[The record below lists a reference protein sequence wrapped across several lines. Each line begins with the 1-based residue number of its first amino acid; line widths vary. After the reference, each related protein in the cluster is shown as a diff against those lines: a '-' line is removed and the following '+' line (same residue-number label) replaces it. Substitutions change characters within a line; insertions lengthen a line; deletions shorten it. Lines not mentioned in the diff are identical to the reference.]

1 MIKIVI
7 RNALILSH
15 LAIAT
20 GVFMYF
26 GTAIGLMS
34 MGTLAA
40 LEAICYAVAVG
51 NEKGKSIEQLERQ
64 LERSEERLEIARKG
78 NEILR
83 KQLKKS
89 EPIGRSANITAS
101 INERRKAMGL
111 PTREDPCN
119 HEITVDELIK
129 PIACHQEI
137 WWDPRDEPGF

>member
-40 LEAICYAVAVG
+40 LEAVCYAVAVG
-51 NEKGKSIEQLERQ
+51 NETGKSIEQLERQ
-64 LERSEERLEIARKG
+64 LKHSEERLEIARKG

-89 EPIGRSANITAS
+89 ESIGRSANITAS
-101 INERRKAMGL
+101 INERRKALGL
-111 PTREDPCN
+111 PVEEDPYD
-119 HEITVDELIK
+119 HEITVDELIE
-129 PIACHQEI
+129 PIRRHHGI